1 MTTIRIRRDSIR
13 IVVALASKDIV
24 DALKNRTTLSIFFT
38 VIFLVALYRFMP
50 LLTSSE
56 VLPRIVIY
64 SPDPT
69 QLVAGLENR
78 TDLDLRLVETREDM
92 KVHIADEDFAV
103 LGVEIPPG
111 FDQAL
116 ESGGTIEVDGYLAY
130 WIGDDEIA
138 ETRAFFEQRM
148 AEIAG
153 HPVTINLE
161 GNTVYAR
168 PDSYGQ
174 TFFAAGSM
182 IVAVLLVGISLTT
195 QLMLEEKQTK
205 TLDALLVSPATPGNV
220 VIGKALTGLF
230 YCLIVGSIVLLVYAN
245 LVTHW
250 WLAILLL
257 VAGSLFA
264 VSLGLL
270 LGTLIEMQSQIR
282 LWTFI
287 LYQPLLLPVFLVILA
302 DLLPQPL
309 LTAFKWIPTVA
320 WSTAL
325 QVSFAESTPI
335 GSYAQPLVLLIASTM
350 ALLVVTTWFVQRS
363 ES

>member
-1 MTTIRIRRDSIR
+1 MTTTRIRRDSIR
-13 IVVALASKDIV
+13 IVGALVSKDIV

-50 LLTSSE
+50 LLYSSD
-56 VLPRIVIY
+56 VLPRVVIY
-64 SPDPT
+64 SPEQTRLAASLD
-69 QLVAGLENR
+69 NR
-78 TDLDLRLVETREDM
+78 SDLDLRLVETREDM
-92 KVHIADEDFAV
+92 KAYIADTDFAV
-103 LGVEIPPG
+103 LGLEIPPG

-116 ESGGTIEVDGYLAY
+116 ESGGTIEVDGHLAY
-130 WIGDDEIA
+130 WLGDDESA
-138 ETRAFFEQRM
+138 ETRAFFEQRL

-153 HPVTINLE
+153 RPVTINLD

-174 TFFAAGSM
+174 AFFAAGSM

-220 VIGKALTGLF
+220 VVGKALTGLF
-230 YCLIVGSIVLLVYAN
+230 YCLIVGSIVLVIYAN

-270 LGTLIEMQSQIR
+270 LGTVIELQSQIK

-287 LYQPLLLPVFLVILA
+287 LYQPLLIPVFLVILS
-302 DLLPQPL
+302 DILPQPL
-309 LTAFKWIPTVA
+309 LTAFEWIPTVA
-320 WSTAL
+320 WSFAL
-325 QVSFAESTPI
+325 RASFAEITPVS
-335 GSYAQPLVLLIASTM
+335 SYALPLALLIASTM
-350 ALLVVTTWFVQRS
+350 VLLAATTWFVQRS